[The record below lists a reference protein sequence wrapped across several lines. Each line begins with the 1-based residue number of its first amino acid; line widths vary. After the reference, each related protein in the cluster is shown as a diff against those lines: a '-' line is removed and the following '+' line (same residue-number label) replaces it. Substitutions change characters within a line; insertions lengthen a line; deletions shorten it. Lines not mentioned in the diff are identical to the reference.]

1 MEENNGTKGI
11 SYANLVSV
19 LINAIKE
26 QQEIIDNQQNQL
38 DASASAIN
46 NIMNILER
54 NNIK

>member
-1 MEENNGTKGI
+1 VEENNGTKGI

-26 QQEIIDNQQNQL
+26 QQEIIDNQQIQ
-38 DASASAIN
+38 IN